1 MNLAIV
7 ANVYYQEHR
16 KKHETM
22 KNVAVNVLFKT
33 FAKIFLY
40 LQGESQNGG
49 NKKTQHTKFPKK
61 KSKYFLPVAF
71 ILAPF

>member
-1 MNLAIV
+1 MCIIKNI
-7 ANVYYQEHR
+7 E

-49 NKKTQHTKFPKK
+49 NKKTQHTKSPKK
-61 KSKYFLPVAF
+61 KANTSYPL
-71 ILAPF
+71 LSY

>member
-1 MNLAIV
+1 M
-7 ANVYYQEHR
+7 
-16 KKHETM
+16 
-22 KNVAVNVLFKT
+22 FKT

-61 KSKYFLPVAF
+61 KQ
-71 ILAPF
+71 ILLTRCFHISSVLRFPFCIITNN